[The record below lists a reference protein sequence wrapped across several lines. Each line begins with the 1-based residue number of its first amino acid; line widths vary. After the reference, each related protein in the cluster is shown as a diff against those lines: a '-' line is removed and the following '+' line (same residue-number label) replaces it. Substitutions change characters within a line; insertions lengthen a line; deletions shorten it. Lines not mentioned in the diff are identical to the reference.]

1 MAPQRRSARLQETET
16 EETQSV
22 EAGTSKKVPKS
33 INRPVIYVRQRS
45 NPASRNSSPAPPT
58 IPTPPWL
65 HSPLPSQSGSE
76 HDNSI
81 ITTPHPAPEPAPP
94 SATPVTPAGIKN
106 TIMRADP
113 QFAKT
118 SDPGLLLRGVGPDDF
133 DGTPPPRAE
142 AFQSRARSMS
152 PPEEDLEV
160 LQAAGVVNGTMVPL
174 GPLTCTTLS
183 LHDAMMLRMQL
194 QHDTHRLNVLG
205 EVLKSMQELKMPHHD
220 MVWNLLLVTEGGYN
234 CPFPQC
240 SRHQEGW
247 TRADRTRAHIYA
259 DHLLIRY
266 KCDKCNSYFKR
277 EQDFNIHVASHDKQ
291 PAFECPVCNKSFP
304 KKFNLN
310 RHLRQIHDYKPTTKT
325 QSSQALQ
332 QQQQTPRVGPVPP
345 PPAA

>member
-1 MAPQRRSARLQETET
+1 MDSKIFIATNPAFKMAPQRRSARLQETET
-16 EETQSV
+16 EDTQGA
-22 EAGTSKKVPKS
+22 EAGTSRKALRNMTRS
-33 INRPVIYVRQRS
+33 SLYARQRS
-45 NPASRNSSPAPPT
+45 NPESRDASPAPPT

-76 HDNSI
+76 HDNSVVSTAQPVPDPTPSP
-81 ITTPHPAPEPAPP
+81 TTPIAPP
-94 SATPVTPAGIKN
+94 GIET
-106 TIMRADP
+106 TIMRADA
-113 QFAKT
+113 QFAQT
-118 SDPGLLLRGVGPDDF
+118 SEPGLLLRGVGPDDF
-133 DGTPPPRAE
+133 DGTPPPQSE
-142 AFQSRARSMS
+142 AFQPRARSMS

-160 LQAAGVVNGTMVPL
+160 LQAAGVVNGTMQAL

-266 KCDKCNSYFKR
+266 KCDKWW
-277 EQDFNIHVASHDKQ
+277 AS
-291 PAFECPVCNKSFP
+291 AFFFEPLANCFGK
-304 KKFNLN
+304 
-310 RHLRQIHDYKPTTKT
+310 
-325 QSSQALQ
+325 
-332 QQQQTPRVGPVPP
+332 
-345 PPAA
+345 